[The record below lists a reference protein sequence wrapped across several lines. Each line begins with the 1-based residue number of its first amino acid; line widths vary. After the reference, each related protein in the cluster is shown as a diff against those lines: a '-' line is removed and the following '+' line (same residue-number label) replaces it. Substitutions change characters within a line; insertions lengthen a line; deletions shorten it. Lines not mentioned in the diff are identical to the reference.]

1 MVSTRMSVF
10 TVWFTALLRGSEHAS
25 RTQAAPIFMR
35 PARSHAGAMKSSHNI
50 AARAG
55 RWSAAHR
62 KTAIWGWLLF
72 VVLAVVLGGMSGTRT
87 QTSAESGVGESG
99 RAEVATWDNFPESAS
114 ESVLVKAPPEGS
126 NTSPEFRQAVNE
138 LTGDLKA
145 TAHVSN
151 VQGPFQAGNESQLS
165 ADGRSGL
172 VSFDLAGDDD
182 QLGDRLGAT
191 EEAVSEARARAPG
204 LEFFQFGDASA
215 NEQVGQAFE
224 DDFKKAEVTSLPV
237 TLIILVIAFGALIA
251 AGVPLLLGLTA
262 VAAAIGLT
270 ALVSHI
276 TPMSEAANSVILL
289 IGLAVG
295 VDYSLFYLRREREE
309 RAAGRSERAA
319 LEAAAATSGRA
330 VIVSGITVMIAMA
343 GMYMTGDATFASFAT
358 GTILVVAVAVLGS
371 LTVLP
376 AILAWLGDRVEKGR
390 IPLVGRLR
398 ERRAQRNTTGDGG
411 LGAKFIRTVLRRPGI
426 SAVVAGGLLV
436 LVALPAFKLHTVVPG
451 VDSLPQDLPVIKA
464 YNEVD
469 EAFPGG
475 PEPASVVIEAEDIRS
490 PEVQQG
496 IAELKEAVKGPDEFG
511 SPVTSTVSPNDRVEV
526 VNVPLAGGGTD
537 EVSEAAL
544 VKLREEVIPG
554 TIGAVPGTETNV
566 NGMTAG
572 SKDFNDL
579 MKSRAPL
586 VFAFV
591 LMTAFIL
598 LLVAFRSVVIPL
610 TSILLNLLS
619 VGAAYGLLV
628 WVFQEGHLEGLL
640 GFESMGGITAWLP
653 MFLFVVLFGLSMDYH
668 VFILSRIRE
677 AHDQGRSTAEA
688 IEYGLRR
695 TAGPVTSAAIVM
707 VAVFSIFATLSML
720 EFKQM
725 GVGLAAAVLIDATIV
740 RGVLVPA
747 TMKLLGKWNWYLPA
761 WLEWLPKINLEG
773 TPEPVPVNTPEQTP
787 EPGGSEN
794 PQAGRKSDPLPA
806 SN

>member
-1 MVSTRMSVF
+1 MDT
-10 TVWFTALLRGSEHAS
+10 S
-25 RTQAAPIFMR
+25 R
-35 PARSHAGAMKSSHNI
+35 NI

-55 RWSAAHR
+55 RWSATHR
-62 KTAIWGWLLF
+62 KTAIWGWLAF
-72 VVLAVVLGGMSGTRT
+72 VILAVFIGGSVGTRT
-87 QTSAESGVGESG
+87 LTDAEDGVGESG
-99 RAEVATWDNFPESAS
+99 RAEVATSNNFPENAT
-114 ESVLVKAPPEGS
+114 ERVLITAPAGGS
-126 NTSPEFRQAVNE
+126 NTSAAMREAAADLSRE
-138 LTGDLKA
+138 LRA
-145 TAHVSN
+145 TPYVSHVES
-151 VQGPFQAGNESQLS
+151 PFAPGNRGQISADGKSALVSFELAGNEDQLS
-165 ADGRSGL
+165 E
-172 VSFDLAGDDD
+172 
-182 QLGDRLGAT
+182 RLGAT
-191 EEAVSEARARAPG
+191 QEAVNEARARAPG
-204 LEFFQFGDASA
+204 YGFAQFGDASA
-215 NEQVGQAFE
+215 SEQIGQAFE
-224 DDFKKAEVTSLPV
+224 DDFKKAEFTSLPV
-237 TLIILVIAFGALIA
+237 TLLILVFAFGAFIA
-251 AGVPLLLGLTA
+251 AGVPLLLGLTS

-270 ALVSHI
+270 ALVSHV
-276 TPMSEAANSVILL
+276 TPMSDAANSVILL

-309 RAAGRSERAA
+309 RAAGRSESAA

-358 GTILVVAVAVLGS
+358 GTIIVVAVAVLGS

-376 AILAWLGDRVEKGR
+376 AVLAWLGDRVDKGR
-390 IPLVGRLR
+390 IPLIDRLR
-398 ERRAQRNTTGDGG
+398 RSRKIRRVGG
-411 LGAKFIRTVLRRPGI
+411 EESVLAAGNGGGFWGRFIRTVLRRPGL
-426 SAVVAGGLLV
+426 SAVAAAGLLV
-436 LVALPAFKLHTVVPG
+436 LLAVPAFKLHTVVPG
-451 VDSLPQDLPVIKA
+451 AEALPQDLPVIKA
-464 YNEVD
+464 YNQMD

-475 PEPASVVIEAEDIRS
+475 PEPANVVIEADDVRA

-496 IAELKEAVKGPDEFG
+496 IAALRQAVDGPAEFG
-511 SPVTSTVSPNDRVEV
+511 SPVTTTVSPNGKVEV
-526 VNVPLAGGGTD
+526 VNVPLAGSGTD
-537 EVSEAAL
+537 DTSNDAL
-544 VKLREEVIPG
+544 VKLREEVIPE
-554 TIGAVPGTETNV
+554 TIGKVPGTETNV

-591 LMTAFIL
+591 LLTAFIL
-598 LLVAFRSVVIPL
+598 LMVAFRSIVIPA

-677 AHDQGRSTAEA
+677 AHDQGLSTSDA
-688 IEYGLRR
+688 IEAGLRR

-747 TMKLLGKWNWYLPA
+747 SMKLLGKWNWYLPA
-761 WLEWLPKINLEG
+761 WLEWLPKLNLEG
-773 TPEPVPVNTPEQTP
+773 TPEPAP
-787 EPGGSEN
+787 
-794 PQAGRKSDPLPA
+794 RPA
-806 SN
+806 V